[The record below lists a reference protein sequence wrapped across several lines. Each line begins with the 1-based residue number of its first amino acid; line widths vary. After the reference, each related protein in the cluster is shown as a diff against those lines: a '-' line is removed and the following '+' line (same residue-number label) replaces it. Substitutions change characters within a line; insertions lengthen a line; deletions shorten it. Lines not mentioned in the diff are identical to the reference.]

1 MAIAVIGGLITST
14 VLSLLVVPV
23 VFTYMDDLEQWMG
36 RTRRRLRRA
45 RSVDDRGAGPVAA
58 GAGRRE
64 RQWRLRA
71 WLAICG
77 VLGGGSLA
85 VAWASGMASPVH
97 ALTAHPLAWDADT
110 GWCRPWTLWTSAW
123 VHTSGGS
130 LAGNLL
136 ALAGLAVLGAALGGG
151 AGGGGRA
158 RRWLGPWPRWLCCCG
173 REVTSYAGL
182 GGPIHAAA
190 AVLGVHV
197 LLHRPALKPL
207 SFAAVR
213 RHGR

>member
-1 MAIAVIGGLITST
+1 M
-14 VLSLLVVPV
+14 
-23 VFTYMDDLEQWMG
+23 
-36 RTRRRLRRA
+36 
-45 RSVDDRGAGPVAA
+45 
-58 GAGRRE
+58 
-64 RQWRLRA
+64 RA

-97 ALTAHPLAWDADT
+97 ALTAHPLAWDAEH
-110 GWCRPWTLWTSAW
+110 WLVRPWTLWTSAW

-136 ALAGLAVLGAALGGG
+136 ALAGLAVLGAALG
-151 AGGGGRA
+151 AGRA
-158 RRWLGPWPRWLCCCG
+158 AAGALALAWPLATLALVLWP
-173 REVTSYAGL
+173 EVTGYAGL

-207 SFAAVR
+207 SFVLFGAMGVKLLAERGWSQPVAFDPSWGFNVVFAAHLTGMLAGALCAWASGLLVPDPAPTLDDAR
-213 RHGR
+213 R